1 MKNFKRI
8 YIASVLLLSGAVGF
22 AAETSYNA
30 SASTFLDVAE
40 RIVDGNEALKAED
53 ATLQA
58 EIEALRAEAV
68 PENPEVEFEH
78 LWSAG
83 EADNKWNIGV
93 TQSLPWPGTFGARR
107 KAASLLAEARTSGME
122 QSRRELRLRVLQSL
136 ADIVA
141 ANRRVEILSELH
153 RSMIELREAYERA
166 WQHGETTILDLNKMK
181 IETVRSLSELQQAE
195 SQRQTLIHELQALAG
210 NSGDP
215 AETALTLTDFPL
227 LELAPLDAYLAGVD
241 RSPEI
246 EYLRAMQAVERQNVA
261 VAKASR
267 LHAFQWPRGGDYPPG
282 LFTPQRCGLRPQP
295 RFGIGLQRVGAS
307 PRDRADHRFRLCCC
321 RLCARAD
328 CGLCAGGG
336 ECQQPGPAAPG
347 PRRRADFAAR
357 LSAGDLLLPPCP
369 ARLCRPLGHICA
381 PPFLPLPL
389 SLISL
394 GGFQHVEKLLGDADG
409 VAF

>member
-227 LELAPLDAYLAGVD
+227 L
-241 RSPEI
+241 
-246 EYLRAMQAVERQNVA
+246 
-261 VAKASR
+261 
-267 LHAFQWPRGGDYPPG
+267 
-282 LFTPQRCGLRPQP
+282 
-295 RFGIGLQRVGAS
+295 
-307 PRDRADHRFRLCCC
+307 
-321 RLCARAD
+321 
-328 CGLCAGGG
+328 
-336 ECQQPGPAAPG
+336 
-347 PRRRADFAAR
+347 
-357 LSAGDLLLPPCP
+357 
-369 ARLCRPLGHICA
+369 
-381 PPFLPLPL
+381 
-389 SLISL
+389 
-394 GGFQHVEKLLGDADG
+394 
-409 VAF
+409 

>member
-22 AAETSYNA
+22 AAETFYNA

-267 LHAFQWPRGGDYPPG
+267 LPG
-282 LFTPQRCGLRPQP
+282 
-295 RFGIGLQRVGAS
+295 
-307 PRDRADHRFRLCCC
+307 
-321 RLCARAD
+321 
-328 CGLCAGGG
+328 
-336 ECQQPGPAAPG
+336 
-347 PRRRADFAAR
+347 
-357 LSAGDLLLPPCP
+357 
-369 ARLCRPLGHICA
+369 
-381 PPFLPLPL
+381 
-389 SLISL
+389 ISL
-394 GGFQHVEKLLGDADG
+394 GYRHALEEGTHFNGLAVGITLPVYSRRSAVASARSRALASDYSELARRREIEQTIASDYAAAASVREQIAGYAPVVENVNNQALLRRALDG
-409 VAF
+409 GQISLLDYLQETSYFLRARLDYVDLSATYARLLFSLSRYF

>member
-40 RIVDGNEALKAED
+40 RIVDGNEVLKAED

-153 RSMIELREAYERA
+153 RSMIELR
-166 WQHGETTILDLNKMK
+166 
-181 IETVRSLSELQQAE
+181 
-195 SQRQTLIHELQALAG
+195 
-210 NSGDP
+210 
-215 AETALTLTDFPL
+215 
-227 LELAPLDAYLAGVD
+227 D
-241 RSPEI
+241 RSE
-246 EYLRAMQAVERQNVA
+246 EA
-261 VAKASR
+261 
-267 LHAFQWPRGGDYPPG
+267 
-282 LFTPQRCGLRPQP
+282 
-295 RFGIGLQRVGAS
+295 
-307 PRDRADHRFRLCCC
+307 
-321 RLCARAD
+321 
-328 CGLCAGGG
+328 
-336 ECQQPGPAAPG
+336 
-347 PRRRADFAAR
+347 
-357 LSAGDLLLPPCP
+357 
-369 ARLCRPLGHICA
+369 
-381 PPFLPLPL
+381 
-389 SLISL
+389 
-394 GGFQHVEKLLGDADG
+394 HV
-409 VAF
+409 